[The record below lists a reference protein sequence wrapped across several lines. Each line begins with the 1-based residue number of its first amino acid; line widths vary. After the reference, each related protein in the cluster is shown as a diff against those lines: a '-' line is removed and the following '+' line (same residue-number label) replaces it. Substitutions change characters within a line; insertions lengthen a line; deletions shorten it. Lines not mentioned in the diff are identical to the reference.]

1 MRIGFEA
8 LRVERS
14 GHRALAG
21 VSGEIA
27 SGTITAV
34 IGPSGAGKSSLLG
47 VIAGLL
53 PPDGGAVR
61 FDAEDVTAWPAE
73 RRRLGVVFQ
82 ELRLFDFMSGRDNVG
97 FAPRVEGLAADEQR
111 RRVDEALALVR
122 AEKFAHRPARVLSGG
137 ERQRIALARALA
149 MRPRALLLDE
159 PFAALDA
166 ELRRNLRDELRQLV
180 QRLGLTV
187 LLVTHDRD
195 DAFSLAGRFIVLR
208 DGRVEQSGDAAELYQ
223 RPASEFVATLLGEA
237 NVLPVEAR
245 DGDRARVLG
254 EWIAV
259 AGDGDRALLRPEQLE
274 LAADGAGWRAQLV
287 DARFAGSRWRLTLEL
302 PDGRRLIALAEHAP
316 AGGSLVLRPRGAAH
330 LVRARAND

>member
-1 MRIGFEA
+1 MRIRFEEV
-8 LRVERS
+8 RVDFP

-21 VSGEIA
+21 ASGEVA
-27 SGTITAV
+27 AGTVTAV

-47 VIAGLL
+47 VLSGLVA
-53 PPDGGAVR
+53 PDGGRVR
-61 FDAEDVTAWPAE
+61 FDDEDVTAWPAE

-82 ELRLFDFMSGRDNVG
+82 ELRLFDFLSGRDNVG
-97 FAPRVEGLAADEQR
+97 FAPRVEGVAPAERR

-122 AEKFAHRPARVLSGG
+122 AERFADRPARVLSGG

-166 ELRRNLRDELRQLV
+166 ELRRTLRDELRELIA
-180 QRLGLTV
+180 RLGLTA

-195 DAFSLAGRFIVLR
+195 DAFALASRFIVLH
-208 DGRVEQSGDAAELYQ
+208 DGRVEQAGDAAELYQ

-237 NVLPVEAR
+237 ALLPIAAR
-245 DGDRARVLG
+245 DGERARVLG

-259 AGDGDRALLRPEQLE
+259 SGDGGRVVVRPESLE
-274 LAADGAGWRAQLV
+274 VATSGPGWRAQLV
-287 DARFAGSRWRLTLEL
+287 DARFAGARWRLTLHAADGQRLMALAQDL
-302 PDGRRLIALAEHAP
+302 PDTGSVVVRLRE
-316 AGGSLVLRPRGAAH
+316 RAH
-330 LVRARAND
+330 TV